1 MAAIRKVSPLDD
13 RSRNVEWERAPAKW
27 ASATEQLHELSL
39 VVLVLREHGAEVA
52 RHDLQRCHRRVAVRR
67 RHVGEYREIALGDRL
82 ALRLVR
88 KLPGDECLRRLGV
101 AGRLEDSDRL
111 ADGGY
116 ALLRED
122 EVNRGALRPG
132 IERHVFNDDPV
143 ALLATRHRFNDGA
156 VALAG
161 NRAISGERLEIAPAE
176 LRLLH
181 HGPDMD

>member
-1 MAAIRKVSPLDD
+1 MAATRKVSPLDD

-52 RHDLQRCHRRVAVRR
+52 RHDLQRCHRRVAIRR
-67 RHVGEYREIALGDRL
+67 RQIGKYREIALGDRL

-88 KLPGDECLRRLGV
+88 ELPGDECLRRLGV
-101 AGRLEDSDRL
+101 AGGLEDGDRL

-122 EVNRGALRPG
+122 EVNRRALRLG
-132 IERHVFNDDPV
+132 VERHVFDDDSV
-143 ALLATRHRFNDGA
+143 GLLAARHRFDDGT

-161 NRAISGERLEIAPAE
+161 NRAIAGERLEIAPAE
-176 LRLLH
+176 
-181 HGPDMD
+181 